1 MPVYEY
7 VCTKC
12 EHHFDLFSKT
22 FSVDDNSVTC
32 EGCGKK
38 SCKRQISM
46 PQVKIGEDKPDR
58 YERAE
63 KSHMSKVK
71 DPERARRLRKKK
83 FGTEGISITKSPF
96 YHKEKRVKAQGTS
109 QEVDKKEFVKAAA
122 QNPNAM
128 KAAVDIVNKKK

>member
-1 MPVYEY
+1 MPIYEY
-7 VCTKC
+7 VCSKC
-12 EHHFDLFSKT
+12 NFQFDVFSKT
-22 FSVDDNSVTC
+22 FSVDDNSIKC

-38 SCKRQISM
+38 TCKRQISV

-71 DPERARRLRKKK
+71 DPDRARRLRKKK